1 MCHSDLRRYGRRR
14 GDEEFFLKK
23 MPKPA
28 DIVSVDRSPVVQNLQ
43 RNLLLVRYE
52 NDRLEQHSR
61 RETIKLV
68 GLKEEE
74 GEDSEQK
81 VLDNFKTIRD
91 PLF

>member
-1 MCHSDLRRYGRRR
+1 
-14 GDEEFFLKK
+14 

>member
-1 MCHSDLRRYGRRR
+1 
-14 GDEEFFLKK
+14 

-52 NDRLEQHSR
+52 NDRLEQYSR
-61 RETIKLV
+61 RETIKVLGV
-68 GLKEEE
+68 KEEE

-91 PLF
+91 PPFKNPHQRAGLA